1 MAELLGLAV
10 GAEGLDDT
18 GVAVGSTALRT
29 TSEYVTFRTP
39 LCWLSLIKMSPT
51 ASTATYRGRYNSA
64 AVALPPSPTYG
75 IRKRTVEFIPATVV
89 IMPVLTDI
97 FRMRSFP
104 VSAT

>member
-18 GVAVGSTALRT
+18 GVAVGSTALGT
-29 TSEYVTFRTP
+29 TSEYVTFRIP
-39 LCWLSLIKMSPT
+39 LWKVSLIKMSPT
-51 ASTATYRGRYNSA
+51 ASTATYRGRYNRA

-75 IRKRTVEFIPATVV
+75 MRKRTVEFIPATVV
-89 IMPVLTDI
+89 MMPVLADI
-97 FRMRSFP
+97 LRMRSFS